1 LVRDHE
7 VPVRLRGSL
16 QNVEG
21 RHAGGGN
28 TRDRRGGVPG
38 LERVDGLRAPGDL
51 LTRKLLLDAGD
62 DFLRGHDAA
71 LQNGSLT
78 ASASTRSPGAK
89 VRIQAAQ
96 ARMPGS
102 SETMRPIEMSALAA
116 PASRASSMYGTTSHS
131 RGSPASTTSALFS
144 RATVVARSVVPGLTR
159 TVRTRMPGA
168 PTVRMPPRSP
178 SRSLTW
184 AISDDNEV
192 SGIR

>member
-78 ASASTRSPGAK
+78 ASASTRSPGAR

-102 SETMRPIEMSALAA
+102 SETMRPIEMSAFAA
-116 PASRASSMYGTTSHS
+116 PASRASSTYGTTSHS
-131 RGSPASTTSALFS
+131 RGSPARTRSAPFR
-144 RATVVARSVVPGLTR
+144 RATVLARSVVPGLTS
-159 TVRTRMPGA
+159 TVRTRMSDGPM
-168 PTVRMPPRSP
+168 VRMPPRKA
-178 SRSLTW
+178 SRLLTC
-184 AISDDNEV
+184 AVSEDIEV
-192 SGIR
+192 